1 MAEPVPFATTDD
13 IRAIIA
19 GLLRPYAEHPD
30 LDLELTRPE
39 TPLRRIRIVRDITVV
54 VTVDLEDT
62 FSIIIDDDAMRA
74 WTTIGCI
81 FDCVMAKLAEQGRGP
96 AQ

>member
-1 MAEPVPFATTDD
+1 MAEPIPFATKDD

-19 GLLRPYAEHPD
+19 GLLRPHAEHPD
-30 LDLELTRPE
+30 LELELARPE
-39 TPLRRIRIVRDITVV
+39 TLLRRIRIVRDITVE

-81 FDCVMAKLAEQGRGP
+81 FECVMDKLAEQGREP
-96 AQ
+96 VA